1 LCAARRYSGV
11 LFVAA
16 IVFDVI
22 PSFGADCC
30 FVTRVCS
37 RIARASNAVGT
48 TFRRSGQYVRII
60 GCVGC
65 CVAQLQRAFMPMPR
79 VTKVFMFLS
88 LIFCVVNVIVAVLAN
103 SRCSSIANDNITHTL
118 NQISF

>member
-1 LCAARRYSGV
+1 MCDARRYGGV

-22 PSFGADCC
+22 ARFGAECC
-30 FVTRVCS
+30 FVTRVYS
-37 RIARASNAVGT
+37 RIARASNAAGT

-88 LIFCVVNVIVAVLAN
+88 SCFGAVNVIVAIHSN
-103 SRCSSIANDNITHTL
+103 SRR
-118 NQISF
+118 Q